1 MIGDGELTQGL
12 NGLHGIRRYLMEDHG
27 MNARSLAPVHP
38 VRRQTPPHI
47 YHTQVYI
54 QVVVVE

>member
-38 VRRQTPPHI
+38 VADRPRPTSTI
-47 YHTQVYI
+47 LRYTQYI
-54 QVVVVE
+54 VVVE